1 MMTRLP
7 KQTNEMIDRSIEL
20 EFTWNG
26 KPYTGY
32 EGDTIASALAASG
45 VDIFSRSMKY
55 HRPRGIMTANHW
67 DPGLAVQVD
76 DEPNVRSGS
85 RRLEANTTV
94 SAQNVWPSL
103 EHDLGTLNQ
112 IVGRFLSSGFY
123 YKTFMK
129 PRFLWN
135 HMYQRI
141 LRKYAPGGNI
151 HWQEPSSS
159 LYDKRYVHPD
169 VLIAGGGPA
178 GISAAIAAADQGASV
193 LLVEMEPELGGHL
206 RWGNTSDVSHLKSL
220 LKEVENR
227 DNIEVL
233 VDSTVTGRYDHNWV
247 SVMQRSH
254 PIARERLVKAR
265 AGTLVVAPGLIERP
279 YIFKGNDI
287 PGVILSGAARRLINL
302 WAVKPGQQ
310 AVVFTA
316 NPEGDSAIEDL
327 QKAGVEIVEVVDARK
342 GERIVSASGKK
353 RLKSVELSDGRLIDA
368 DLLVIAAGWTAP
380 TSLLNMAGN
389 KPTYDEKAARYFPT
403 ELPDDVL
410 ATGGIVGNGN
420 FDSIYRHGYETGK
433 IAASRALKSRH
444 LRQTST
450 AWARNPSSPPPER
463 VEDHRDSL
471 VREEHPE
478 CYYSTN
484 QGFVDFSE
492 DVKYS
497 DLVQAA
503 QEGFD
508 SIELMKRYTTA
519 TMGPAQGKLE
529 TVNAAAVL
537 ANSVNTP
544 LAEIGTTIWRPPF
557 SPITLGALA
566 GRIFEPTRRSA
577 LQNWHEEN
585 GATPLLAGQWVRP
598 NHYGNAVAEAL
609 NVRNNVGIID
619 VTPLGKIE
627 LQGRDVSKLLDQVYI
642 NRWASLSVGK
652 VRYGVMVEEDGVI
665 SDDGVTGRLEEDRWL
680 MTTTSSGA
688 GAVWE
693 KLEDWLQDSR
703 NDWDVCIT
711 PVTGGLTSINVA
723 GPNSRTLLEKLVADV
738 DLSSE
743 SFPYFSVREGTVAE
757 VENCII
763 WRIGFTGELSYEVH
777 VPSGYALHVWESLL
791 LAGKD
796 LGCAP
801 FGVEAQRILRLE
813 KGHFIVGQDTDGL
826 TKAPT
831 AGLQNLVKLDKEDM
845 VGLPELADSFTND
858 QLPVLVAIQTDDPQ
872 VVPEEAAQIVKEES
886 NQILGRVTSSR
897 MSPTLQRSICLAQV
911 TPEVSQPESKITI
924 LLASGRRV
932 PATVLSGHAH
942 FDPSGSRQNV

>member
-1 MMTRLP
+1 MLRLP
-7 KQTNEMIDRSIEL
+7 QQENEIINRSVEL

-32 EGDTIASALAASG
+32 EGDTIASALAAAG
-45 VDIFSRSMKY
+45 VDVFSRSMKY
-55 HRPRGIMTANHW
+55 HRPRGIMTADHW

-85 RRLEANTTV
+85 RRLEANVTV

-103 EHDLGTLNQ
+103 EHDLGTINKF
-112 IVGRFLSSGFY
+112 VGRFISSGFY
-123 YKTFMK
+123 YKTFMR
-129 PRFLWN
+129 PRFFWN
-135 HMYQRI
+135 HVYQRI
-141 LRKYAPGGNI
+141 LRKFAPGGNI
-151 HWQEPSSS
+151 YWQEPSSS

-169 VLIAGGGPA
+169 VLVAGGGPA
-178 GISAAIAAADQGASV
+178 GLSAAIAAADSGASV
-193 LLVEMEPELGGHL
+193 ILVEMEPELGGHL
-206 RWGNTSDVSHLKSL
+206 RWGDLMDNSKLCVLVE
-220 LKEVENR
+220 EVRSRE
-227 DNIEVL
+227 NIEVL
-233 VDSTVTGRYDHNWV
+233 VNSTVTGRYDHNWI

-254 PIARERLVKAR
+254 SFARERLIKAR

-302 WAVKPGQQ
+302 WAVKPGRR

-316 NPEGDSAIEDL
+316 NPEGDLAVEDL
-327 QKAGVEIVEVVDARK
+327 RKAGIDIAEVVDARK
-342 GERIVSASGKK
+342 GERIVSAFGKK
-353 RLKSVELSDGRLIDA
+353 RLTSVELSDGRSIEA
-368 DLLVIAAGWTAP
+368 DLLVVAAGWTAP
-380 TSLLNMAGN
+380 TSLLNMAGD
-389 KPTYDEKAARYFPT
+389 KPAYDEKAARYFPT
-403 ELPDDVL
+403 KLPDNVL

-420 FDSIYRHGYETGK
+420 LDDICEHGYETGK
-433 IAASRALKSRH
+433 IAASRSLKLKH
-444 LRQTST
+444 QRQTST

-463 VEDHRDSL
+463 VEDRRDSL
-471 VREEHPE
+471 VREAHPE

-484 QGFVDFSE
+484 HGFVDFSE

-537 ANSVNTP
+537 ADSINTP
-544 LAEIGTTIWRPPF
+544 LADIGTTIWRPPF
-557 SPITLGALA
+557 APISLGALA

-577 LQNWHEEN
+577 LQDWHEEN
-585 GATPLLAGQWVRP
+585 GAVPLLAGQWVRP
-598 NHYGNAVAEAL
+598 DHYGDATAEAL
-609 NVRNNVGIID
+609 NVRKNVGLID

-627 LQGRDVSKLLDQVYI
+627 LRGKDVSKLLNQVYT
-642 NRWASLSVGK
+642 NHWDSLAVGK
-652 VRYGVMVEEDGVI
+652 VRYGVMVGEDGVI
-665 SDDGVTGRLEEDRWL
+665 SDDGVTGRLSEDRWL

-693 KLEDWLQDSR
+693 KLEDWLQDSK

-723 GPNSRTLLEKLVADV
+723 GPNSRALLEKVVTDV

-743 SFPYFSVREGTVAE
+743 SFPYFSVREGTVSE
-757 VENCII
+757 VEDCII

-777 VPSGYALHVWESLL
+777 VPSGYALHVWESFLQ
-791 LAGKD
+791 AGKD

-831 AGLQNLVKLDKEDM
+831 AGLKGLVKLDKEDM
-845 VGLPELADSFTND
+845 VGLPELADSFTD
-858 QLPVLVAIQTDDPQ
+858 ELLPVLVAVQPDNPEI
-872 VVPEEAAQIVKEES
+872 VPEEAAQILEGES
-886 NQILGRVTSSR
+886 NTILGRITSSR

-911 TPEVSQPESKITI
+911 APEISAPETKLTI
-924 LLASGRRV
+924 LLANGERIS
-932 PATVLSGHAH
+932 ATVLSGHAH